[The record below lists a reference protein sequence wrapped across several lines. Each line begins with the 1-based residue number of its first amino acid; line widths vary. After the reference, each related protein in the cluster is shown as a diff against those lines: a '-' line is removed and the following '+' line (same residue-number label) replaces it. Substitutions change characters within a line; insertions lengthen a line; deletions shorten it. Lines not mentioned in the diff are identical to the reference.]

1 MTFASLSLAKKS
13 FVFEQSEHCLY
24 IILHKWSRDQE
35 PMFMFEAN
43 AVARLLGFVRPHKT
57 VQYHVHNDWK
67 IKWCNVPEFK
77 MFSKDDLPHTW
88 HPNMWLLHEVG
99 VYALVMRSGS
109 AVARVFVQWLIGAI
123 LPELRKSDRSQV
135 HLRQMVFTEN
145 EDYIFLAT
153 SETYKKLD
161 IYMIGS
167 TCDPDHMLKN
177 MNSSRQF
184 NDQLRYVHLTA
195 VGTGRGAEIENII
208 SRQFDEHR
216 TSELN
221 QFYHLNPTVLFRV
234 YSFIIAQQIALK

>member
-1 MTFASLSLAKKS
+1 MAFASLSLAKKI

-24 IILHKWSRDQE
+24 VLLHKWSREQE

-43 AVARLLGFVRPHKT
+43 AVARLLGFARPPKA
-57 VQYHVHNDWK
+57 VQLYVHDDWK

-77 MFSKDDLPHTW
+77 MFAKDEVPLNW

-99 VYALVMRSGS
+99 VYALVMRSNTT
-109 AVARVFVQWLIGAI
+109 VARVFVQWLIGAI
-123 LPELRKSDRSQV
+123 LPELRKTDRVQL
-135 HLRQMVFTEN
+135 HLRQMVFNEN

-161 IYMIGS
+161 IYMIGY
-167 TCDPDHMLKN
+167 TNEPDQILKD
-177 MNSSRQF
+177 MNSTRQF

-195 VGTGRGAEIENII
+195 VGTGRGADIENLL
-208 SRQFDEHR
+208 SRQFEEHR

-221 QFYHLNPTVLFRV
+221 QFYHLNPTVLYRV
-234 YSFIIAQQIALK
+234 YSYIIAQQIALK